1 MKVQKLIGTLAI
13 FSVLII
19 LSIGIIPPSSNNEAI
34 TTTYESNVNFDD
46 YDDDDLID
54 YGYFDEIGLIDSE
67 LSIIDTERVFTES
80 DQSLVEQFLDE
91 SGLPS
96 SSEKFGIEVQT
107 VLFDSDQVQYPESS
121 ILEIP
126 QDPLS
131 VIDDQ
136 GRVLDLGSIQTSFL
150 GITTD
155 SQRGSEQQF
164 NLDGTVKFYLDDELI
179 ATKKLYLSE
188 SGDSNTHQLSIIDS
202 LPPTSFDRPKAFT
215 FTLSDEGRDWKD
227 ESVHNYRVV
236 ITEINAK
243 LISNNDSKTYTWNG
257 EKIAY
262 ELKVTVD
269 GTKKVILD
277 EANNAINIFKDDS
290 TIQICGMST
299 LQEIPY
305 KGWQQTKT
313 DSPIVTVKIPMT
325 RNIQSTPVPFI
336 VISDFE
342 PQDPKKPSF
351 GSNHWFGN
359 LSTLSSCT
367 EKIDGIPR
375 NTNIIIELDYADNT
389 RDKKYELKTPLSQKN
404 YYVYD
409 KLGFSKY
416 MVEGDNGKIISN
428 AYSVSYGGTESN
440 FISENELSLLIENQ
454 NVRYTRSI
462 TQSIQE

>member
-96 SSEKFGIEVQT
+96 SSEKLGIEVQT
-107 VLFDSDQVQYPESS
+107 VLFDSDQKQYPTSN
-121 ILEIP
+121 IVGIP
-126 QDPLS
+126 ELS
-131 VIDDQ
+131 VTDEQ
-136 GRVLDLGSIQTSFL
+136 GRVLDLGTIQTSFL
-150 GITTD
+150 AISAKT
-155 SQRGSEQQF
+155 EQQF
-164 NLDGTVKFYLDDELI
+164 NLEGTVKFYLDDDLI
-179 ATKKLYLSE
+179 ATKKIYGSDNNKQNHE
-188 SGDSNTHQLSIIDS
+188 LSILDS

-215 FTLSDEGRDWKD
+215 FTLSDEGRDWEDKS
-227 ESVHNYRVV
+227 EHTYRVV
-236 ITEINAK
+236 LTEVNAN
-243 LISNNDSKTYTWNG
+243 LDSNKDFKQFSWNG
-257 EKIAY
+257 ENIVY
-262 ELKVTVD
+262 ELKVKVD
-269 GTKKVILD
+269 EQKKVVLD
-277 EANNAINIFKDDS
+277 NANNAVSIFKDDS

-325 RNIQSTPVPFI
+325 RNIQSIPVPFI

-462 TQSIQE
+462 TQNIQE